1 MDLRDCTTRWLVSLN
16 LTSTTKTQPSFTFTN
31 AMNTHSLFS
40 RLLQASLFLLLAAPN
55 WAQALVFAVNEGV
68 TYRVS
73 ADEIRTRYSAISSDL
88 SKLLNQPV
96 RVEPVGDYNQL
107 RKGLADKVYD
117 LAIVH
122 PAHIS
127 IAAMKN
133 HGYKLVAV
141 TKGFTEYS
149 ARFLVRADS
158 PLKSLAD
165 LRGRK
170 VGAPDEDSITSWMVR
185 ATIRDA
191 LGKADAV
198 QYTYTRF
205 QDAVPFMVEHTFTQ
219 TGATASSAVAKQWE
233 ASGGKVLASSRAVP
247 IKHVI
252 AAATV
257 SATDLERVRDYL
269 TSLDGTEEGR
279 KKLEPIKIQ
288 GYARLD
294 PAVLMN
300 LGTWLGL

>member
-1 MDLRDCTTRWLVSLN
+1 M
-16 LTSTTKTQPSFTFTN
+16 TKPHTPRRS
-31 AMNTHSLFS
+31 
-40 RLLQASLFLLLAAPN
+40 LLQAAFCLLLAAPT
-55 WAQALVFAVNEGV
+55 WAHALVFAVNEGV

-73 ADEIRTRYSAISSDL
+73 NEEIRARYSAISTDL

-107 RKGLADKVYD
+107 RKGLADKTYD

-127 IAAMKN
+127 IGAMKN
-133 HGYKLVAV
+133 SGYRLVAV

-158 PLKSLAD
+158 PLKTLAD
-165 LRGRK
+165 LRGKK

-185 ATIRDA
+185 ATLRDA

-198 QYTYTRF
+198 AYTYTRY

-219 TGATASSAVAKQWE
+219 AGATASNAVVKQWQ
-233 ASGGKVLASSRAVP
+233 ASGGKVLTSSKSVP

-252 AAATV
+252 AGASITAAQLAQLREYFT
-257 SATDLERVRDYL
+257 T
-269 TSLDGTEEGR
+269 LDSTEAGR
-279 KKLEPIKIQ
+279 KKLESIKVQ
-288 GYARLD
+288 GYAPYD
-294 PAVLMN
+294 PAALMN
-300 LGTWLGL
+300 LGIWLGL